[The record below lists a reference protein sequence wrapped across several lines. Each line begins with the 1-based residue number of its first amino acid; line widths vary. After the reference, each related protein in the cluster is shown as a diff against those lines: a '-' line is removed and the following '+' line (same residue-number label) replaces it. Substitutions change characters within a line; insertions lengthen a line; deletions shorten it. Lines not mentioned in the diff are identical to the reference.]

1 MPQLACSALR
11 ACAAVFPKGVLA
23 RAWQCVAELIK
34 LP

>member
-23 RAWQCVAELIK
+23 RDPQWVTTLNH
-34 LP
+34 